1 MSQETAVKPI
11 CSKCGSEALGPALFC
26 YHCGERLSFEEV
38 PVVEAKEVE
47 KGTDKPIAPPSGDPF
62 EPVAE
67 SPEKGKEIE
76 PLEVDPADSESSDG
90 LAEIGMR
97 TASALRKN
105 PEVMRLRRI
114 EVRWASDEGAPNIW
128 FLVSTVVFTLVA
140 LGIFLISLYLR

>member
-11 CSKCGSEALGPALFC
+11 CSKCGSEALGTALFC
-26 YHCGERLSFEEV
+26 YSCGARLSFDEE
-38 PVVEAKEVE
+38 PESEGNASEP
-47 KGTDKPIAPPSGDPF
+47 GSDKPIAPPSGDPF

-67 SPEKGKEIE
+67 SPEKGKKTESEEEE
-76 PLEVDPADSESSDG
+76 PGESEMSGGLE
-90 LAEIGMR
+90 EIGMR

-128 FLVSTVVFTLVA
+128 FLVSTAIFTLVA